1 MISWNTYSRIAIN
14 NLEQS
19 FVPHKH
25 IYVYSTD
32 RNDII
37 NIHRNPDRVRNV
49 RPYLSEQWVLFVAA
63 ADIPVGKAVYIPKR
77 SCVFFTCILSVFLH
91 FVVD

>member
-1 MISWNTYSRIAIN
+1 MIFWNTYSRIAIN

-25 IYVYSTD
+25 IYV
-32 RNDII
+32 NGII

-49 RPYLSEQWVLFVAA
+49 RPYLSEQWVLLVAA
-63 ADIPVGKAVYIPKR
+63 ADILVGKAVYIPKWR
-77 SCVFFTCILSVFLH
+77 CVFFTCILSVLFYIS
-91 FVVD
+91 